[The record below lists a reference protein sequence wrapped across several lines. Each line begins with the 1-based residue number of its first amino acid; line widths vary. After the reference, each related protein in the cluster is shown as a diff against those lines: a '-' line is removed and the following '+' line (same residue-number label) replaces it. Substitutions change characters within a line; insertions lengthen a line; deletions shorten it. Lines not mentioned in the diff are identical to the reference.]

1 MPNYNSTIRK
11 LQLALK
17 QQGFVVSISYTQFY
31 NNDKNCFVTMTS
43 VRHKN
48 KVLFRSGNKVVVI
61 KNLAQILNI
70 IKDINKQT
78 VFTSAEVVT
87 HYNESFCGNRII
99 SSYNLLISFQIS
111 SCF

>member
-31 NNDKNCFVTMTS
+31 NQDKDCFVTMTS

-48 KVLFRSGNKVVVI
+48 KVLFRSGNKLVVI

-70 IKDINKQT
+70 IKDTNKQSNDT
-78 VFTSAEVVT
+78 DST
-87 HYNESFCGNRII
+87 
-99 SSYNLLISFQIS
+99 LIDTIEKNDSRY
-111 SCF
+111 

>member
-17 QQGFVVSISYTQFY
+17 QQGFIVSISYTQFY
-31 NNDKNCFVTMTS
+31 NQTEDRFGTMIS

-48 KVLFRSGNKVVVI
+48 KVLFRSGNKIVVI

-70 IKDINKQT
+70 IKDINTQLNDADYTLIDQVEKT
-78 VFTSAEVVT
+78 ISETKFKKEREV
-87 HYNESFCGNRII
+87 
-99 SSYNLLISFQIS
+99 
-111 SCF
+111 

>member
-17 QQGFVVSISYTQFY
+17 QQGFIVSISYSQFY
-31 NNDKNCFVTMTS
+31 NQDKDCFVTMTS

-48 KVLFRSGNKVVVI
+48 KVLFRSGNKIVVI

-70 IKDINKQT
+70 IRNINKQLNDADHT
-78 VFTSAEVVT
+78 LIDQIEKTIAETKFKKEREV
-87 HYNESFCGNRII
+87 
-99 SSYNLLISFQIS
+99 
-111 SCF
+111 

>member
-31 NNDKNCFVTMTS
+31 NNDKDCFVTMTS

-70 IKDINKQT
+70 TRDINKQLDDADCT
-78 VFTSAEVVT
+78 LIDQIEKTIAET
-87 HYNESFCGNRII
+87 KFKKESEV
-99 SSYNLLISFQIS
+99 
-111 SCF
+111 

>member
-17 QQGFVVSISYTQFY
+17 QQGFIVSISYSQFY
-31 NNDKNCFVTMTS
+31 NQDKDCFVTMIS

-48 KVLFRSGNKVVVI
+48 KVLFREGSKIVVI

-70 IKDINKQT
+70 IKDTNKQSNDT
-78 VFTSAEVVT
+78 DST
-87 HYNESFCGNRII
+87 
-99 SSYNLLISFQIS
+99 LIDTIEKKR
-111 SCF
+111 

>member
-17 QQGFVVSISYTQFY
+17 QQGFIVSISYSQFY
-31 NNDKNCFVTMTS
+31 NQDKDCFVTMTS

-48 KVLFRSGNKVVVI
+48 KVLFRSGNKIVVI

-70 IKDINKQT
+70 TRDINKQLNDADHT
-78 VFTSAEVVT
+78 LTDQIEKTIAETKFKKEREV
-87 HYNESFCGNRII
+87 
-99 SSYNLLISFQIS
+99 
-111 SCF
+111 

>member
-17 QQGFVVSISYTQFY
+17 QQGFIVSISYSQFY
-31 NNDKNCFVTMTS
+31 NQDKDCFVTMTS

-48 KVLFRSGNKVVVI
+48 KVLFRSGNKIVVI

-70 IKDINKQT
+70 IKDINKQLNDADHT
-78 VFTSAEVVT
+78 LTDQIEKTIAETKFKKEREV
-87 HYNESFCGNRII
+87 
-99 SSYNLLISFQIS
+99 
-111 SCF
+111 

>member
-17 QQGFVVSISYTQFY
+17 QQGFIVSISYSQFY
-31 NNDKNCFVTMTS
+31 NQDKDCFVTMTS

-48 KVLFRSGNKVVVI
+48 KVLFRSGNKIVVI

-70 IKDINKQT
+70 TRDINKQLDDADCT
-78 VFTSAEVVT
+78 LTDQIEKTIAETKFKKEREV
-87 HYNESFCGNRII
+87 
-99 SSYNLLISFQIS
+99 
-111 SCF
+111 

>member
-17 QQGFVVSISYTQFY
+17 QQGFIVSISYSQFY
-31 NNDKNCFVTMTS
+31 NQDKDCFVTMTS

-48 KVLFRSGNKVVVI
+48 KVLFRSGNKIVVI

-70 IKDINKQT
+70 IRDINKQINDVDYT
-78 VFTSAEVVT
+78 LTDQIEKTIAETKFKKEREV
-87 HYNESFCGNRII
+87 
-99 SSYNLLISFQIS
+99 
-111 SCF
+111 

>member
-17 QQGFVVSISYTQFY
+17 QQGFIVSISYTQFY
-31 NNDKNCFVTMTS
+31 NQAEDRFGTMIS

-70 IKDINKQT
+70 IKDINKQLNDADYT
-78 VFTSAEVVT
+78 LIDQVEKTIAETKFKKEREV
-87 HYNESFCGNRII
+87 
-99 SSYNLLISFQIS
+99 
-111 SCF
+111 

>member
-17 QQGFVVSISYTQFY
+17 QQGFIVSISYSQFY
-31 NNDKNCFVTMTS
+31 NQDKDCFVTITS

-48 KVLFRSGNKVVVI
+48 KVLFREGSKIVVI

-70 IKDINKQT
+70 IKDTNKQSNDT
-78 VFTSAEVVT
+78 DST
-87 HYNESFCGNRII
+87 
-99 SSYNLLISFQIS
+99 LIDTIEKKR
-111 SCF
+111 

>member
-1 MPNYNSTIRK
+1 MSNWNSTIRK

-17 QQGFVVSISYTQFY
+17 QQGFIVSISYTQFY

-48 KVLFRSGNKVVVI
+48 KVLFRAGNKVVVI

-70 IKDINKQT
+70 IKDINKQLNDT
-78 VFTSAEVVT
+78 DSTLIDTIEKTIAETKFKKEREV
-87 HYNESFCGNRII
+87 
-99 SSYNLLISFQIS
+99 
-111 SCF
+111 

>member
-17 QQGFVVSISYTQFY
+17 QQGFIVSISYTQFY
-31 NNDKNCFVTMTS
+31 NQAKDCFVTMTS

-48 KVLFRSGNKVVVI
+48 KVLFRSGNKIVVI

-70 IKDINKQT
+70 IKDINTQLNDTDSTLIDQIEKT
-78 VFTSAEVVT
+78 IVETKFKKEREV
-87 HYNESFCGNRII
+87 
-99 SSYNLLISFQIS
+99 
-111 SCF
+111 

>member
-17 QQGFVVSISYTQFY
+17 QQGFIVSISYTQFY
-31 NNDKNCFVTMTS
+31 NQIEDRFGTMIS

-70 IKDINKQT
+70 IKDINKQINDADYT
-78 VFTSAEVVT
+78 
-87 HYNESFCGNRII
+87 
-99 SSYNLLISFQIS
+99 LIDQVKQ
-111 SCF
+111 

>member
-31 NNDKNCFVTMTS
+31 NNDKDCFVTMTS

-70 IKDINKQT
+70 IKDTNKQSNDT
-78 VFTSAEVVT
+78 DST
-87 HYNESFCGNRII
+87 
-99 SSYNLLISFQIS
+99 LIDTIEKNDSRY
-111 SCF
+111 